1 MIIISIFYC
10 FGILLNLFEE
20 IEFFKNIE
28 VNILT
33 PLLLT
38 SLIIPSLIIKILP
51 FIVFISSMWF
61 MLKLRNSSE
70 LSSLKIYG
78 YSNFRIFLIL
88 ATASLFIGW
97 IVLFVANP
105 ITSSM
110 VQYYEKTKSFYS
122 KDIDHLIL
130 FNKNGMWI
138 KENIEK
144 KQRIISAKKTEE
156 TNILDVEIY
165 HIDTNSK
172 LLEKIISEK
181 ADITNKKWVLNNA
194 VIFKPVD
201 GILVKN
207 EKEFLSINSNYDY
220 ETINSLFRNFDTLS
234 FFDLLFNYDQL
245 IDGGYNE
252 VFLNQS
258 FHSMLSMPFF
268 LFLMTALASILTMN
282 ALKRA
287 DNIKFIVVGLIT
299 CIIIFYLKDLSL
311 ALGQTGQIPLKLA
324 IWSPIIVLSF

>member
-1 MIIISIFYC
+1 MDKGKYW
-10 FGILLNLFEE
+10 
-20 IEFFKNIE
+20 K
-28 VNILT
+28 
-33 PLLLT
+33 
-38 SLIIPSLIIKILP
+38 
-51 FIVFISSMWF
+51 
-61 MLKLRNSSE
+61 
-70 LSSLKIYG
+70 
-78 YSNFRIFLIL
+78 
-88 ATASLFIGW
+88 
-97 IVLFVANP
+97 
-105 ITSSM
+105 
-110 VQYYEKTKSFYS
+110 KT
-122 KDIDHLIL
+122 
-130 FNKNGMWI
+130 
-138 KENIEK
+138 E
-144 KQRIISAKKTEE
+144 IISAKKTEE

-220 ETINSLFRNFDTLS
+220 ETINSLFRILITIVFWP
-234 FFDLLFNYDQL
+234 LFNYDQL

-252 VFLNQS
+252 VLNQS

-311 ALGQTGQIPLKLA
+311 ALGQTGQIPLNWQFGHNYSIEFLTFIEFYK
-324 IWSPIIVLSF
+324 